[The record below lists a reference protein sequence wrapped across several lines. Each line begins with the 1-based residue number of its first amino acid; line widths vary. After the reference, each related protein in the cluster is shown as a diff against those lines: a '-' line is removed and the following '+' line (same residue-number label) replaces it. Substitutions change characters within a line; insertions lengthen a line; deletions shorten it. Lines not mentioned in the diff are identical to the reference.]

1 MEKIGLKIRSE
12 RKARG
17 LSLKELAQQ
26 CGVSTMTLQR
36 IETGKTSPSV
46 AVLSQIAHFLA
57 QPIDFFIKEE
67 SPKIRIIRKKDHRV
81 IETENMQLS
90 MIGPPGLIEENILV
104 NLLEAKEGRF
114 VDSHTDDGYSFVY
127 VLEGGILFEHD
138 GVKHELHPG
147 DVLYY
152 NASYPHSVTALGG
165 ATHKSL
171 NIFFK
176 GKK

>member
-1 MEKIGLKIRSE
+1 MEKIGRKIRTE

-17 LSLKELAQQ
+17 LSLKELAERS
-26 CGVSTMTLQR
+26 GVSTMTLQR

-46 AVLSQIAHFLA
+46 AVLAQIAHYLL

-67 SPKIRIIRKKDHRV
+67 SPKIRIIKSNDHRV
-81 IETENMQLS
+81 AESENLHLS
-90 MIGPPGLIEENILV
+90 MIAPLGFLGDNIFV
-104 NLLEAKEGRF
+104 NVVEAKKGPMVEP
-114 VDSHTDDGYSFVY
+114 HTDDGYSFAY
-127 VLEGGILFEHD
+127 ILEGGIIFEHD
-138 GVKHELHPG
+138 GIKYELQPG

-152 NASYPHSVTALGG
+152 NASYPHSVTATGK
-165 ATHKSL
+165 THRSI

>member
-1 MEKIGLKIRSE
+1 MEKIGRKIRTE

-17 LSLKELAQQ
+17 LSLKELAEK

-46 AVLSQIAHFLA
+46 AILSEIAHYLSQS
-57 QPIDFFIKEE
+57 IDYFIKEE
-67 SPKIRIIRKKDHRV
+67 SPKIRIVRSNDYRIV
-81 IETENMQLS
+81 EAENMQLS
-90 MIGPPGLIEENILV
+90 MIAPLGFIEDNMFV
-104 NLLEAKEGRF
+104 NLVEAKQGRF
-114 VDSHTDDGYSFVY
+114 VESHTDNGYSFVY
-127 VLEGGILFEHD
+127 ILEGGIIFEHD
-138 GVKHELHPG
+138 GVKYELHPG

-152 NASYPHSVTALGG
+152 NSAYPHSVTATGK
-165 ATHKSL
+165 THKSI